1 MGTFNN
7 ILVEL
12 QDVEPLD
19 RIGYREEQFHKLV
32 DLLNKTESKLNYLTY
47 SSNTP
52 QLVKSL
58 LNYVD
63 ERGSWESEPHR
74 LAYWNWIQN
83 QIVVSYGVYKQ
94 QLKEERLEQESF
106 ENR

>member
-32 DLLNKTESKLNYLTY
+32 DLLNKTESKLNYLT
-47 SSNTP
+47 
-52 QLVKSL
+52 LVLILHSL
-58 LNYVD
+58 L
-63 ERGSWESEPHR
+63 S
-74 LAYWNWIQN
+74 LC
-83 QIVVSYGVYKQ
+83 
-94 QLKEERLEQESF
+94 
-106 ENR
+106 